1 MEKNEIIQNVCG
13 CESFY
18 ELEKLKKKIELI
30 KSKQKLMM
38 VLLIFFPIFGALI
51 NFILMKKYLS
61 LVINIFLLLMV
72 IGFLICPIWNSFAI
86 INYKGEDL

>member
-1 MEKNEIIQNVCG
+1 
-13 CESFY
+13 
-18 ELEKLKKKIELI
+18 
-30 KSKQKLMM
+30 M

-61 LVINIFLLLMV
+61 LVINIFLLLIV